1 MRVSMIKTDIIKTAL
16 DKANKAESRYNKA
29 MNQLLNECQHFCNF
43 ELIFCEYQSGD
54 GFCLGYEANGYDN
67 NLISVNS
74 FIDLVAKHKRKLE
87 LEDVIKTF

>member
-1 MRVSMIKTDIIKTAL
+1 MKISKMKSAL
-16 DKANKAESRYNKA
+16 IKANNAKQHYNSV
-29 MNQLLNECQHFCNF
+29 MNQLLIECQHFCNF
-43 ELIFCEYQSGD
+43 EILFCEYQSAD

-67 NLISVNS
+67 NLIPVRT

>member
-1 MRVSMIKTDIIKTAL
+1 MKIQKIKSAL
-16 DKANKAESRYNKA
+16 TIANNAEYRLYSACNT
-29 MNQLLNECQHFCNF
+29 LLMECQNCC
-43 ELIFCEYQSGD
+43 EYPLDFCEYQSGD

-67 NLISVNS
+67 NFISVNS